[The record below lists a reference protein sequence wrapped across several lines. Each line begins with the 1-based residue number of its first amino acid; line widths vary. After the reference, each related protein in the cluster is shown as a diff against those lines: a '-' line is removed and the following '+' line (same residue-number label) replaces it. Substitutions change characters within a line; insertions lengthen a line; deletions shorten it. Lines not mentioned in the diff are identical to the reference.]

1 MRRKNWLLMLLIL
14 LCVGVLLG
22 YQAYD
27 RLRTDTKAPE
37 ILLDGSVPEISVKDP
52 RTELLRGVTA
62 QDKKDG
68 DVTASL
74 VVEKITLLDGK
85 GNMSVTCAAF
95 DKAGNV
101 AKAERQA
108 RFTDYKSPRLTLK
121 APLAYTF
128 GSNFDLLANMG
139 AQDVIDGDI
148 QHRVR
153 ATSLDDVSVTELGT
167 HYVRF
172 QVSNSLG
179 DSVTQIFPVEVYEA
193 GTYEA
198 KLELTDY
205 LIYLEAGSGFNPQN
219 YLDSFTLRGDVTQLT
234 EGMPNGF
241 ALKTSG
247 NVQTQVPGVY
257 TVEFRVIYTDRHA
270 TNPDYDEQY
279 TGYSKLIVVVEG

>member
-1 MRRKNWLLMLLIL
+1 MRRKNWLLTGLIL
-14 LCVGVLLG
+14 LCVGVFFG
-22 YQAYD
+22 YRAYD
-27 RLRTDTKAPE
+27 SLRTDTKAPE
-37 ILLDGSVPEISVKDP
+37 ILLEPIVPEVSVQAP
-52 RTELLRGVTA
+52 RLDLLQGVTA
-62 QDKKDG
+62 RDKKDG

-74 VVEKITLLDGK
+74 VVEKISLLDGK
-85 GNMSVTCAAF
+85 GNMTVTYAAF

-108 RFTDYKSPRLTLK
+108 RFTDYNSPRLTLE

-128 GSNFDLLANMG
+128 GSNFDLLANVG
-139 AQDVIDGDI
+139 AWDVVDGDI

-153 ATSLDDVSVTELGT
+153 ATSLDNISVTELGT

-179 DSVTQIFPVEVYEA
+179 DSVTQVFPVEVYEA

-205 LIYLEAGSGFNPQN
+205 LVYLDVGSGFNPQN
-219 YLDSFTLRGDVTQLT
+219 YLSSFLLKGETINLT
-234 EGMPNGF
+234 EGMPSGF
-241 ALKTSG
+241 ALKTNG

-257 TVEFRVIYTDRHA
+257 TVEFRVIFTDRHD
-270 TNPDYDEQY
+270 TNPDYDAQY